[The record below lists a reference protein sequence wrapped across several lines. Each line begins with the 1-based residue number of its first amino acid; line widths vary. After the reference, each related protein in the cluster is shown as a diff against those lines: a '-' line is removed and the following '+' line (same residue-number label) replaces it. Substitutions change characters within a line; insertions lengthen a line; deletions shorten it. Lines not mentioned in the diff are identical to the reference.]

1 MHSTEPAGV
10 KRLHALPAEDPEGRP
25 AALAPAVLSPAG
37 LPPAVLAAEGRPPVV
52 QPADAGLQLSGGSPT
67 IPRHVAVIM
76 DGNGRWATQHRLPRL
91 AGHRAGAQAVRRCI
105 QAAIQSG
112 VEWLTLYAFSSENW
126 RRPAEEVT
134 DLTGLLRHYLR
145 HELAELNRE
154 GVRLRVIGERERF
167 DADMRAEFERAE
179 RLTVGNTRLNLMV
192 ALSYGGRSDILR
204 AALRVAEAV
213 KSGALDPDH
222 LDEAGFARFLS
233 TDGVPDPDLLVRTS
247 GEFRLSNF
255 LLWQTA
261 YAELV
266 FLDVLWPDFGAAH
279 FADALDRYA
288 RRDRRFGARPG

>member
-1 MHSTEPAGV
+1 MDNSEPIEV
-10 KRLHALPAEDPEGRP
+10 ERLDSLPTGEDPSRDGAQPKR
-25 AALAPAVLSPAG
+25 
-37 LPPAVLAAEGRPPVV
+37 RPPERHT
-52 QPADAGLQLSGGSPT
+52 QGL
-67 IPRHVAVIM
+67 PRHVAVIM
-76 DGNGRWATQHRLPRL
+76 DGNGRWAAARRLPRL

-126 RRPAEEVT
+126 RRPADEVT

-145 HELAELNRE
+145 HELAELHRE

-167 DADMRAEFERAE
+167 DGDMRNEFERAE
-179 RLTVGNTRLNLMV
+179 RLTAGNTRLNLMV
-192 ALSYGGRSDILR
+192 ALSYGGRSDILHASLRLAR
-204 AALRVAEAV
+204 AVRAGLV
-213 KSGALDPDH
+213 DPD
-222 LDEAGFARFLS
+222 LTDEAGFARFLS
-233 TDGVPDPDLLVRTS
+233 TDGIPDPDLMVRTS

-255 LLWQTA
+255 LLWQAA

-266 FLDVLWPDFGAAH
+266 FLDVLWPDFGPTH